1 MILIIKVLTYVC
13 NVYIINIWSILSF
26 YMFQGKG
33 SILIFSV
40 RITGVLLDC
49 APQKNEYHDFKNGK
63 WSPKMEIL
71 EPYEEGCS
79 EVDDKGER
87 TTATK
92 YVI

>member
-1 MILIIKVLTYVC
+1 MFKVKAKNL
-13 NVYIINIWSILSF
+13 NL
-26 YMFQGKG
+26 

-87 TTATK
+87 TTPTK
-92 YVI
+92 YVIQDNYLSQIIHKSLNKQNIRGT